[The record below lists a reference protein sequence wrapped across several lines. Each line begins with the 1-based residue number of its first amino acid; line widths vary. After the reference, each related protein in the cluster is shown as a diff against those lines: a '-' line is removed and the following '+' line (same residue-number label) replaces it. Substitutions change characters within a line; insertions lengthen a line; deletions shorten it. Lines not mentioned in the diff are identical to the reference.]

1 MSNRKKLLILLGVTI
16 ASILLFIFYKLGLN
30 WEYIFTDWQKFLE
43 NTGYPL
49 NKRSEKVFA
58 MIIAGTAI
66 AFSTVIFQTVTH
78 NRILTPSII
87 GLDWLFLLVQTL
99 LVFFLGGRNFAMISN
114 EWMFL
119 ISVVTLVGF
128 SVILFKVMLGNEGRS
143 VYFLLLMGIILG
155 SLFNSLSTFMQV
167 LIDPNEFLLVQ
178 DKMFA
183 SFNNVQVKL
192 LGWSLGILVLTIIA
206 FFPFIRYLDV
216 LSLGRDQS
224 LNLGVSYQRTVNL
237 TLIVVAILT
246 ALSTA
251 LVGPITFLGL
261 LVVNITYE
269 VFKTYKHSVL
279 IVGSILISITTLALG
294 QLIVERFFTFSTTLS
309 VIINFI
315 GGIYFIYLLLR
326 ESK

>member
-1 MSNRKKLLILLGVTI
+1 MSNRTKFLILFALMF
-16 ASILLFIFYKLGLN
+16 ASIALFLFYKLGAS
-30 WEYIFTDWQKFLE
+30 W
-43 NTGYPL
+43 GYALPRRAY
-49 NKRSEKVFA
+49 KIAA
-58 MIIAGTAI
+58 MIIAGSAI

-99 LVFFLGGRNFAMISN
+99 LIYCLGGRNFTMISN

-119 ISVVTLVGF
+119 ISIVTLVMF
-128 SVILFKVMLGNEGRS
+128 SAVLFKVMLGKEGRS

-155 SLFNSLSTFMQV
+155 ALFNSLSAFMQV

-192 LGWSLGILVLTIIA
+192 LWWGLGILLLTLFA
-206 FFPFIRYLDV
+206 YFPFIKYLDV
-216 LSLGRDQS
+216 LALGRDQS
-224 LNLGVSYQRTVNL
+224 INLGVSYQKTVRI
-237 TLIVVAILT
+237 TLLVVAILT

-261 LVVNITYE
+261 LVANLTYE
-269 VFKTYKHSVL
+269 IFKTYKHSIL
-279 IVGSILISITTLALG
+279 LVGSILISIIALALG

-326 ESK
+326 DSK

>member
-1 MSNRKKLLILLGVTI
+1 MSNRIKIFMLLGLTI
-16 ASILLFIFYKLGLN
+16 ASALLFVFYKLGLN
-30 WEYIFTDWQKFLE
+30 WEYFFSDWHKLFDD
-43 NTGYPL
+43 TGYPL
-49 NKRSEKVFA
+49 KKRTEKIFA
-58 MIIAGTAI
+58 MVIAGTAI

-119 ISVVTLVGF
+119 ISILTLVSF
-128 SVILFKVMLGNEGRS
+128 SVILFKVMLGKESRS

-167 LIDPNEFLLVQ
+167 LIDPNEFLLIQ

-192 LGWSLGILVLTIIA
+192 LWWALSILILTIIT
-206 FFPFIRYLDV
+206 FSPFIRYLDV

-224 LNLGVSYQRTVNL
+224 LNLGVSYKKIVNL
-237 TLIVVAILT
+237 TLIAVAILT

-279 IVGSILISITTLALG
+279 IIGSILISIMTLALG
-294 QLIVERFFTFSTTLS
+294 QLLVERFFTFSTTLS

>member
-1 MSNRKKLLILLGVTI
+1 MSNRTKLILLLGLTI
-16 ASILLFIFYKLGLN
+16 ASILFFLLFKLELHWAYVFSDWHKFTEDSTYALGKRWYKVL
-30 WEYIFTDWQKFLE
+30 
-43 NTGYPL
+43 
-49 NKRSEKVFA
+49 A
-58 MIIAGTAI
+58 MIIAGSAI

-99 LVFFLGGRNFAMISN
+99 LIYFLGGRNYAMISN
-114 EWMFL
+114 EWMFA
-119 ISVVTLVGF
+119 ISIGTLVAF
-128 SVILFKVMLGNEGRS
+128 SVILFKIMLGKEGRS
-143 VYFLLLMGIILG
+143 VYFLLLMGIIMG
-155 SLFNSLSTFMQV
+155 ALFNSLSTFMQV
-167 LIDPNEFLLVQ
+167 LIDPNEFLIAQ

-192 LGWSLGILVLTIIA
+192 IAWAAIILIVTFIA
-206 FFPFIRYLDV
+206 FIPFIRYLDV

-224 LNLGVSYQRTVNL
+224 VNLGVAYQGVVRISLV
-237 TLIVVAILT
+237 VVAILT

-261 LVVNITYE
+261 LVVNLTYE
-269 VFKTYKHSVL
+269 IFKTYKHSVL
-279 IVGSILISITTLALG
+279 IIGSILVSIIALAFG
-294 QLIVERFFTFSTTLS
+294 QLIVERIFTFSTTLS

-326 ESK
+326 GSK

>member
-1 MSNRKKLLILLGVTI
+1 M
-16 ASILLFIFYKLGLN
+16 
-30 WEYIFTDWQKFLE
+30 
-43 NTGYPL
+43 
-49 NKRSEKVFA
+49 
-58 MIIAGTAI
+58 
-66 AFSTVIFQTVTH
+66 
-78 NRILTPSII
+78 
-87 GLDWLFLLVQTL
+87 
-99 LVFFLGGRNFAMISN
+99 
-114 EWMFL
+114 
-119 ISVVTLVGF
+119 TLVGF
-128 SVILFKVMLGNEGRS
+128 SVVLFKVMLGKEGRS

-192 LGWSLGILVLTIIA
+192 LWWALGILVLTIAA

-216 LSLGRDQS
+216 LSLGRDQA
-224 LNLGVSYQRTVNL
+224 LNLGVSYQRMVNL

-279 IVGSILISITTLALG
+279 IVGSILISIMTLALG
-294 QLIVERFFTFSTTLS
+294 QLLVERFFTFSTTLS

>member
-1 MSNRKKLLILLGVTI
+1 MSNRIKLLILLGLTI
-16 ASILLFIFYKLGLN
+16 ASIALFLFYQLGSN
-30 WEYIFTDWQKFLE
+30 W
-43 NTGYPL
+43 GYVLPRRGY
-49 NKRSEKVFA
+49 KIAA
-58 MIIAGTAI
+58 MIIAGSAI

-99 LVFFLGGRNFAMISN
+99 LVFFLGGRNFSMISN
-114 EWMFL
+114 EWMFI
-119 ISVVTLVGF
+119 ISIMTLVGF
-128 SVILFKVMLGNEGRS
+128 SIILFKAMLGNEGRS

-155 SLFNSLSTFMQV
+155 ALFNSLSTFMQV

-183 SFNNVQVKL
+183 SFNNIQVKL
-192 LGWSLGILVLTIIA
+192 LWWALGILILTIIA
-206 FFPFIRYLDV
+206 FIPFIRYLDV

-224 LNLGVSYQRTVNL
+224 VNLGISYQNVVKL

-261 LVVNITYE
+261 LVVNLTYE
-269 VFKTYKHSVL
+269 IFKTYKHSVL
-279 IVGSILISITTLALG
+279 LVGAILVSIIALALG
-294 QLIVERFFTFSTTLS
+294 QLLVERFFSFSTTLS

>member
-1 MSNRKKLLILLGVTI
+1 MSNRTKFILLGILTL
-16 ASILLFIFYKLGLN
+16 ASVALFLFYKLGPN
-30 WEYIFTDWQKFLE
+30 W
-43 NTGYPL
+43 GYVLP
-49 NKRSEKVFA
+49 KRGYKIAA
-58 MIIAGTAI
+58 MVIAGSAI

-99 LVFFLGGRNFAMISN
+99 LVFFLGGKNFAMISN

-119 ISVVTLVGF
+119 ISILTLVIF
-128 SVILFKVMLGNEGRS
+128 SVILFKVMLGKEGRS
-143 VYFLLLMGIILG
+143 VYFLLLIGIILG
-155 SLFNSLSTFMQV
+155 ALFNSLSTFMQV
-167 LIDPNEFLLVQ
+167 LIDPNEFLLIQ

-192 LGWSLGILVLTIIA
+192 LWWSLGILVVTIAA
-206 FFPFIRYLDV
+206 FYPFIRYLDV

-224 LNLGVSYQRTVNL
+224 VNLGVSYQKVVRT
-237 TLIVVAILT
+237 TLLVVAILT

-261 LVVNITYE
+261 LVVNLTYE

-279 IVGSILISITTLALG
+279 LIGSILVSIISLSLG
-294 QLIVERFFTFSTTLS
+294 QLLVERFFTFSTTLS